1 MVVLGEYRDQKYV
14 LIYFKHYLKIQAIA
28 TFYNPNAYVS
38 QPMSADPS
46 IPEEFP
52 RSADVGWPM
61 SDEVICA
68 SADPSTMEF
77 MAEHYVGYGHAC
89 PKLIHMST
97 ERRGQSKIAYLYA
110 KRGGCDIACRIGSGG
125 DHGGVG

>member
-77 MAEHYVGYGHAC
+77 MAEHYVEMQPPHAHEGW
-89 PKLIHMST
+89 KH
-97 ERRGQSKIAYLYA
+97 RAA
-110 KRGGCDIACRIGSGG
+110 F
-125 DHGGVG
+125 

>member
-77 MAEHYVGYGHAC
+77 MAEHYVPAEGAPPTQAC
-89 PKLIHMST
+89 SRPA
-97 ERRGQSKIAYLYA
+97 RRPQVGQ
-110 KRGGCDIACRIGSGG
+110 C
-125 DHGGVG
+125 